1 MASTFTTNLGI
12 EKPATGDQAGVW
24 GETTNRNFDM
34 FDQAINGVVSVTL
47 PSAGTS
53 GSPNN
58 LPITDGEVSDGRNK
72 FIEFV
77 DAGDL
82 SATAFVQ
89 LTPNNAEKIV
99 HIRNSLSG
107 SRSIIVFQGTY
118 NSNND
123 FEIPNGKDVVVKFS
137 GAGTGSTVTDVF
149 KDLKATA
156 VDGRNISVDGDKL
169 DGIEAGATDDQTD
182 AEIKTAYESNA
193 NTNAFTDAEQSKL
206 DGIEAGAQVNV
217 ATSTDLTYT
226 TAASTGSVNS
236 STGTNATVP
245 AATTGAA
252 GLLTSADKTKL
263 DGIAAG
269 AQVNVATDLSWT
281 AGTTAGPTVN
291 SSTGTNA
298 VIPTASDSASGV
310 ITTGDQIFS
319 GVKTLTNPIINEFV
333 EVVSANTVAVRSRM
347 YVVTTA
353 GLTITLPT
361 SPASGN
367 WVRVSVLNFVNT
379 VVARNGQNIMGLAEN
394 LTIDV
399 PNVTVTLIFTDATR
413 GWRII

>member
-169 DGIEAGATDDQTD
+169 DGIEAGA
-182 AEIKTAYESNA
+182 
-193 NTNAFTDAEQSKL
+193 
-206 DGIEAGAQVNV
+206 QVNV

-263 DGIAAG
+263 DGIEDG
-269 AQVNVATDLSWT
+269 AQVNVATNLSWT

-291 SSTGTNA
+291 SSTGANA